1 MRQRKDRSL
10 PRIIRDVDT
19 RGRPIETETAP
30 PYPWEPDPD
39 APLPGKV
46 RGFDDVPEAPKKPME
61 IGGGHADSP
70 VRWVRDNLRMLIAGI
85 LAGRPPVLILR
96 DAGIPAV
103 MVAAQEIERWRRIEQ
118 GLWVLHTL
126 KIYPEISLGSQES
139 EAMYGG
145 RYLPS
150 PEQIQEVESRPR
162 DILGPTVTIGLAE
175 ARKRFA
181 SLLDEVEQGRVV
193 TIVFQGRMAVT
204 LIRIQEYDRI
214 RDLVPR
220 IWGLQADQLD
230 LAEADTESIREFVRE
245 YRLIGIG
252 AFYGPRVVELEGIDE
267 PLDPEPHPED
277 SAGS

>member
-1 MRQRKDRSL
+1 MKGRSVPQRITRE
-10 PRIIRDVDT
+10 VDLA
-19 RGRPIETETAP
+19 GRPVEVEAAP
-30 PYPWEPDPD
+30 PHPWERDPNE
-39 APLPGKV
+39 PLPGKV
-46 RGFDDVPEAPKKPME
+46 RGFDDVPEPPKKPME
-61 IGGGHADSP
+61 IGGGHSDSP

-126 KIYPEISLGSQES
+126 KIYPEISLGSFES
-139 EAMYGG
+139 EAMFGG

-150 PEQIQEVESRPR
+150 SEQIQEVESRPR

-175 ARKRFA
+175 ARTRFA

-204 LIRIQEYDRI
+204 LIRIQEYDRL
-214 RDLVPR
+214 RDLVRR

-245 YRLIGIG
+245 FRLIGMG
-252 AFYGPRVVELEGIDE
+252 ALYGPKVVALEGIDE
-267 PLDPEPHPED
+267 PLDPGLDPED
-277 SAGS
+277 TAGA